1 MKKKRVLSL
10 FLISVLLMGVL
21 SACAAP
27 AAPGGTA
34 GQAGGAGAGAA
45 VPAQPA
51 AAGEPAPP
59 APGAVGRGVTIA
71 LTSETPS
78 VAPARH
84 TTLIGQFKNMLTHNG
99 LIRLCYD
106 THQPLPD
113 LVSGWRALSDT
124 EFEFDLR
131 EGILFHNGEEMTAD
145 DVVASIFYVR
155 RYPENQAI
163 HRSVVDARVVDRYT
177 FILDTGT
184 PNAQLLFDLTHHSNF
199 IMPKSLIDAG
209 HDFTAE
215 PIGSGPFVF
224 EEWRLGDSL
233 TFSIFEDYFDEER
246 FPRIEYVTWRI
257 IPEGASRTIA
267 LETGEVD
274 FVNDVAF
281 PDIPRMEANDDITV
295 VQRPGLMFS
304 YLILNN
310 DRPQFEN
317 IYVRRAID
325 MALDR
330 DAMLIAS
337 LDGFGVP
344 TRATMPTMLPG
355 ASLEGTREFD
365 PEGARAL
372 IAEQGIDPATLGFEI
387 LAFDEIQRRR
397 GEVVQS
403 NLADIGIPVTIAM
416 IDFAA
421 WLPLT
426 MGDNFEASFANLTP
440 SSMLSFMRDMMHI
453 DFIDSQ
459 NRSRMRNQE
468 LSDIIT
474 EAFATIDESA
484 RTALLERASVI
495 SNNHAGYVG
504 TNTNIIVRA
513 FNSNL
518 RVPEIGLNAYNNINM
533 FYWAE

>member
-1 MKKKRVLSL
+1 MKMKRILGLVLTG
-10 FLISVLLMGVL
+10 ILLLGAL
-21 SACAAP
+21 GACTPSQVTAPSQQPAEVTDSGTAVPPTPGDAAP
-27 AAPGGTA
+27 PPPGQTI
-34 GQAGGAGAGAA
+34 
-45 VPAQPA
+45 
-51 AAGEPAPP
+51 
-59 APGAVGRGVTIA
+59 GRGVTMA

-78 VAPARH
+78 VAPTRH

-99 LIRLCYD
+99 IIRLCYD
-106 THQPLPD
+106 THVPLPD
-113 LVSGWRALSDT
+113 LVTGWRAVSDT
-124 EFEFDLR
+124 EWEFTLI

-145 DVVASIFYVR
+145 DIVASIYYVR
-155 RYPENQAI
+155 THPENRAI
-163 HRSVVDARVVDRYT
+163 HRSVVGARAVDRYT
-177 FILDTGT
+177 FILDTGE
-184 PNAQLLFDLTHHSNF
+184 PNAQVLFDLTHHSNF

-209 HDFTAE
+209 HDFTVD

-224 EEWRLGDSL
+224 DDWRLGDSL
-233 TFSIFEDYFDEER
+233 TFKIFEDYFDTER

-274 FVNDVAF
+274 FVVDVAF
-281 PDIPRMEANDDITV
+281 PDIPRMEANSDITV
-295 VQRPGLMFS
+295 VQRPGLMYS

-310 DRPQFEN
+310 DRPQFES
-317 IYVRRAID
+317 IHVRHAID

-330 DAMLIAS
+330 DAMLMAS
-337 LDGFGVP
+337 LDGFGVS
-344 TRATMPTMLPG
+344 TRATMPMMLPG
-355 ASLEGTREFD
+355 ATMENTREFD
-365 PEGARAL
+365 PEGARTL
-372 IAEQGIDPATLGFEI
+372 LAEHNIDPATLGFEM
-387 LAFDEIQRRR
+387 LAFNEEQRRR

-403 NLADIGIPVTIAM
+403 NLADIGIATTITM

-459 NRSRMRNQE
+459 NRSRMRHQE
-468 LSDIIT
+468 LSDLIT
-474 EAFATIDESA
+474 EAFATIDEGA
-484 RTALLERASVI
+484 RVAILEEAARL
-495 SNNHAGYVG
+495 SNEHAGYIG

-518 RVPEIGLNAYNNINM
+518 VVPEIGLNAYNNINM